1 MFPITFVQGCLII
14 GVACVWIGGFSTHA
28 HSQNLTYTPTPSN
41 PVGRSPQAIATGDF
55 NGDGRWDLATVN
67 GTSDDVSV
75 LLGNGNGTFRSA
87 VSFGVGK
94 IPLALVAEDMDR
106 DGVLD
111 LVLALSGSDQVVVFK
126 GHGKGL
132 FHKLTSQGAG
142 KGTTFLAAGDL
153 NGDGWSDVVAIN
165 SGRFGYYPPFN
176 LSVLMNDGKGRLQE
190 PATYEHARGEEMFP
204 TGVFIGELTGDGLV
218 DLAVTWSQ
226 PSWRSANG
234 LISILKNTG
243 GGTFELFKDIK
254 PGFTL
259 SAIQGADIDHN
270 GLIDLAVTSLYA
282 DTVCILL
289 QKKPGEFLILDPI
302 KVGFGPVGVAIQDI
316 NGDDQSDLVVVNRD
330 SNSLSL
336 FIGNGKGF
344 FTTVG
349 HFGVGATP
357 AAVVVYDFDQDNLP
371 DLATAS
377 TNVDGVS
384 VLLSG
389 GGAIPLPSMSTDA
402 LVFKQ
407 DSRSSSSAMLAPQ
420 QVRFSNIGLGLLRID
435 KIEISGTG
443 AGAFAMMDNTCQDI
457 TLHTGEFCT
466 MQVGFTSQDS
476 GTHHATLI
484 IQDNASGSP
493 RQVTL
498 KGIIKG

>member
-1 MFPITFVQGCLII
+1 MVLNKVMQGVLFL
-14 GVACVWIGGFSTHA
+14 GVVCALVGGSILSA
-28 HSQNLTYTPTPSN
+28 QAQNLTYTPTPSN
-41 PVGRSPQAIATGDF
+41 PVGRAPQAIATGDF

-111 LVLALSGSDQVVVFK
+111 LVLALSGSNQVAVLK
-126 GHGKGL
+126 GDGKGL
-132 FHKLTSQGAG
+132 FQKLTTQAAG
-142 KGTTFLAAGDL
+142 NGTTFLAVQDL

-176 LSVLMNDGKGRLQE
+176 LSVLLNDGKGQVQE
-190 PATYEHARGEEMFP
+190 PVMYEQDRGKDLFP
-204 TGVFIGELTGDGLV
+204 TGIFVGDFTGDGVV

-226 PSWRSANG
+226 PSWSSANG
-234 LISILKNTG
+234 LVSILENTG
-243 GGTFELFKDIK
+243 DGTFQRPKDIK

-259 SAIQGADIDHN
+259 SAIHGADIDKN
-270 GLIDLAVTSLYA
+270 GLVDLAVTSLYA
-282 DTVCILL
+282 DTVRILL
-289 QKKPGEFLILDPI
+289 QQHSGEFRMLDPM
-302 KVGFGPVGVAIQDI
+302 KVGFAPVGVEIQDI
-316 NGDDQSDLVVVNRD
+316 NQDDELDLVVVNRD

-336 FIGNGKGF
+336 FVGDGTGS

-349 HFGVGATP
+349 HYGVGATP
-357 AAVVVYDFDQDNLP
+357 AAVVVHDFDQDSRP

-389 GGAIPLPSMSTDA
+389 GGAIPLPSMNTDA
-402 LVFKQ
+402 LVFEQGLSPTPSAKP
-407 DSRSSSSAMLAPQ
+407 SRQP
-420 QVRFSNIGLGLLRID
+420 VRFSNIGLGLLRID
-435 KIEISGTG
+435 HIEISGSG
-443 AGAFAMMDNTCQDI
+443 AGAFAMIDNMCLGI
-457 TLHTGEFCT
+457 TLRTGESCS
-466 MQVGFTSQDS
+466 MQVAFTSQHS
-476 GTHHATLI
+476 GTHHATLT

-493 RQVTL
+493 RHVAL
-498 KGIIKG
+498 KGVVKG